1 MSKIQIMLK
10 FLDMSKI
17 CLIIEKQNPWNLLTN
32 VKPKLIF
39 LYMTDLD
46 VLKYKHYSHIW
57 ACPKSDYNL
66 QVRLE
71 QCRNQTKKNNDSG

>member
-10 FLDMSKI
+10 LLGMSKI

-46 VLKYKHYSHIW
+46 VLKYKHYSHI
-57 ACPKSDYNL
+57 
-66 QVRLE
+66 
-71 QCRNQTKKNNDSG
+71 